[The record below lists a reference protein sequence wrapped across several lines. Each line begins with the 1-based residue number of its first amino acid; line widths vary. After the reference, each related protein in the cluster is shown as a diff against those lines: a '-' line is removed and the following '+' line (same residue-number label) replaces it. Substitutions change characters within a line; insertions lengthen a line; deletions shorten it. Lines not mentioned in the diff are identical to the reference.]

1 MLKEVQRF
9 VSVEG
14 PATYQGVRVDNP
26 TIAAYIKTMVKQGRR
41 TEDIMR
47 VVGMPA
53 EVIHRYQEEH
63 RRERDSQKSS
73 R

>member
-1 MLKEVQRF
+1 MSLMQVR
-9 VSVEG
+9 VEG
-14 PATYQGVRVDNP
+14 AATHQGVAVDNP
-26 TIAAYIKTMVKQGRR
+26 TIVSYIKTMVKQGRR

-53 EVIHRYQEEH
+53 EVIHRYQEEV
-63 RRERDSQKSS
+63 RRERDAQKSS